1 MVDAPRLFDAT
12 FRAASLILPAE
23 TAAKVKF
30 VRRARGSGG
39 AATRAYLAARQDFA
53 EHFSRTLELRVGA
66 QTISS
71 LRSDLSA
78 FVAGGS

>member
-39 AATRAYLAARQDFA
+39 AATRAYLAARQYFA
-53 EHFSRTLELRVGA
+53 EHFHALELRVGA
-66 QTISS
+66 QTLSSSDQISAP
-71 LRSDLSA
+71 L
-78 FVAGGS
+78 